1 MGGFPGGSVVRNQ
14 PANAG
19 DARNTGSIPGLGRSL
34 AVENGNLLQ
43 YSSLKN
49 SMDTGSWW
57 ATVHG
62 GHRES
67 SMHEQA

>member
-1 MGGFPGGSVVRNQ
+1 VALLVKNLL
-14 PANAG
+14 ANTG
-19 DARNTGSIPGLGRSL
+19 DARNRGSIPGLGRSL

-43 YSSLKN
+43 YSCLKN
-49 SMDTGSWW
+49 SMDRGAWW